1 MNSMKFFLI
10 IFACLIFSNISVG
23 QSIILKTDT
32 IPFGTDSLAVLRLP
46 DYRGEVNWQVSYDK
60 NNWHDLTQLN
70 RDSII
75 VDKDVDAWYRAEV
88 SDGTCTKVYSDTV
101 IIQKSDTF
109 EITPFVPI
117 QDIHGNVEG
126 EPVRVIFNNDTIT
139 CVKDSN
145 EYIFQGDIV
154 LSEEEIRLLNSTKG
168 ASVPF
173 SLSGKLWPERLV
185 YYSIP
190 PDFPDKERVTNAIR
204 HWEFYT
210 KLKFINIED
219 APDQPNFIEFVSYKK
234 TDSRVGMVG
243 GKQLIRVD
251 PDCDE
256 HGVRHEIGHAIGL
269 HHEHSRADRDKY
281 IIVHEDNIIEGA
293 EHNYRKIENSVSLGE
308 FDYVSLML
316 YFNTG
321 SFARDPKKPI
331 LERRDGGV
339 WQDDLVQRKLSRGDI
354 AMVNYLY
361 STEPF
366 VKTAGVTEFKDNAA
380 ISGGNVYNDGGSMVT
395 SKGICWNTTG
405 DPEVGLENSSDNGE
419 GIGSFRAVITNLE
432 PNKTYYVRAYAKNK
446 NGIGYGNQIVFE
458 NDPSVSLPL
467 VYTKP
472 IDVRIYFNIDGKQDS
487 VKTYVLGHVVNDGGS
502 PVTERGGCWNNS
514 GNVTTADET
523 KIDSQTG
530 TGKYIIKIADYI
542 AYDVQYSLKAYA
554 NNKKGTSYGDEIVF
568 TVHPFEEDFP
578 SIRTNGVAVVTGNSA
593 KCGGI
598 ISTGNVPTF
607 SSRGVFYGT
616 HNNPT
621 VLDQIADIG
630 AGGSGSFEVNLTGL
644 QSGKLYY
651 ARAFA
656 VTERGTLYG
665 NVVSFTT
672 ASGGY
677 LTDTFIDER
686 DGNEYTWVQI
696 GEQTWMAEN
705 LAYLPSV
712 NSPSSDSSTEPLY
725 YVYNYDS
732 TDVSIAKAMDHYSSH
747 GALYNWPAALIACP
761 EGWHLPSDEEWKQME
776 KSLGMADE
784 ELDKTSFRGIEE
796 GIHLKSP
803 LGWIDDVSGTN
814 SSGFAAIPA
823 GYRFTAF
830 NWMGAGLAWWTSTP
844 DTDENAWDRG
854 LSNQTNRID
863 RWAYGKNSGFSIR
876 CIKDSE
882 ALTLP
887 SVTTKSISGISQNS
901 ATGGG
906 EITFNGGA
914 SVTAR
919 GVCWNTTGS
928 PSINDNKTSGGQ
940 GIGSFVSTL
949 DGLTAHTTYYVRAY
963 ATNSQ
968 GTAYG
973 NEVTFT
979 TTEVATTGTFIDER
993 DNHEYRWVQIGEQ
1006 TWMVE
1011 NLAWLPAVN
1020 PSAAGSD
1027 SDPYYYV
1034 YGYDGMDVS
1043 AAKTSENYP
1052 VYGALYNWPAALSA
1066 CPTGWHLPSD
1076 EEWTTLVNYLINNG
1090 YGYEG
1095 SGDDIAK
1102 SMASTSSNW
1111 IITNRPGCPGNEPA
1125 NNDSSGFSGHPGGA
1139 RYGNSSFLDL
1149 GINSYWW
1156 SASQT
1161 WALTAWFRNLNSN
1174 STGIYRDSWGTA
1186 LGFSVRCVK
1195 D

>member
-1 MNSMKFFLI
+1 LI
-10 IFACLIFSNISVG
+10 MLACLMFGNISVG

-101 IIQKSDTF
+101 IIQRSDTF

-154 LSEEEIRLLNSTKG
+154 FMEDELKLLNDLKG
-168 ASVPF
+168 ASLPV
-173 SLSGKLWPERLV
+173 SSYTAMLWPEGKV
-185 YYSIP
+185 YYNIP
-190 PDFPDKERVTNAIR
+190 FLSPFKREIDKAIA
-204 HWEFYT
+204 HWEENT
-210 KLKFINIED
+210 PLEFIDIED
-219 APDQPNFIEFVSYKK
+219 APGQLNYIEFKTSLSR
-234 TDSRVGMVG
+234 TDSRLGMVG
-243 GKQLIRVD
+243 GEQFIRLQIGIA
-251 PDCDE
+251 DE
-256 HGVRHEIGHAIGL
+256 YAIRHEIGHAIGL
-269 HHEHSRADRDKY
+269 HHEHSRADRDDY
-281 IIVHEDNIIEGA
+281 IIVHEENLKNPEDK
-293 EHNYRKIENSVSLGE
+293 NYAKYKNSYCHGD

-316 YFNTG
+316 YP
-321 SFARDPKKPI
+321 SKSSSAIDRKKPI
-331 LERRDGGV
+331 LERRDGGI
-339 WQDDLVQRKLSRGDI
+339 WHDAMVQRELSQGDI
-354 AMVNYLY
+354 ALVNYMY
-361 STEPF
+361 STPH
-366 VKTAGVTEFKDNAA
+366 VKTAGITGFIDNTA
-380 ISGGNVYNDGGSMVT
+380 ISGGVVNYGGRSVVT
-395 SKGICWNTTG
+395 ERGICWNTSG
-405 DPEVGLENSSDNGE
+405 NPEVGIHNTTTNGSST
-419 GIGSFRAVITNLE
+419 GSFTSVITDLE
-432 PNKTYYVRAYAKNK
+432 TGKTYYVRAYAKNK
-446 NGIGYGNQIVFE
+446 DGIGYGNQIVFE

-542 AYDVQYSLKAYA
+542 AYDVQYSVKAYA

-578 SIRTNGVAVVTGNSA
+578 SIRTNGITVVTGNSA

-677 LTDTFIDER
+677 LTDKFIDER

-725 YVYNYDS
+725 YVYNYDG

-796 GIHLKSP
+796 GIQLKSP

-882 ALTLP
+882 TLTLP

-906 EITFNGGA
+906 EITYNGGA

-979 TTEVATTGTFIDER
+979 TTEIATTGTFIDER

-1006 TWMVE
+1006 TWMAE

-1034 YGYDGMDVS
+1034 YGYDGMDVL

-1076 EEWTTLVNYLINNG
+1076 EEWTTLTTFLGGEDVAGGKMKEPDTAHWVSPNTGATNESGYSGLPGGYRDYYGTFVNIGSYGIWWSSKEHTPVTALHWQLI
-1090 YGYEG
+1090 
-1095 SGDDIAK
+1095 
-1102 SMASTSSNW
+1102 SNFS
-1111 IITNRPGCPGNEPA
+1111 NVNQG
-1125 NNDSSGFSGHPGGA
+1125 DSSF
-1139 RYGNSSFLDL
+1139 NE
-1149 GINSYWW
+1149 
-1156 SASQT
+1156 
-1161 WALTAWFRNLNSN
+1161 
-1174 STGIYRDSWGTA
+1174 
-1186 LGFSVRCVK
+1186 GFSVRCVK